1 MDEVKVKIKP
11 LYEDTILP
19 ILGSEDAAC
28 VDLYAHTS
36 AVIAPHTSEKIGV
49 GFAIAPPKGYVSLI
63 FARSGLSTK
72 EGLRP
77 ANCVGVVDR
86 DYRNEVIVALYND
99 SDIERTVFA
108 GERIAQ
114 LMVLPYPKLLLDPVE
129 ELDET
134 ERGLGGF
141 GSTGV

>member
-1 MDEVKVKIKP
+1 MDQVTVKIKP
-11 LYEDTILP
+11 LYEDAQLP
-19 ILGSEDAAC
+19 FLGSKDAAC
-28 VDLYAHTS
+28 VDLYAHTA
-36 AVIAPHTSEKIGV
+36 AVIAPHETAKIGV
-49 GFAIAPPKGYVSLI
+49 GFAMAPPKGYVSLI
-63 FARSGLSTK
+63 FARSGLATK

-99 SDIERTVFA
+99 SDSERTVFA

-114 LMVLPYPKLLLDPVE
+114 LMVLPYPSLKFDTVE

-141 GSTGV
+141 GSTGI